1 MNWWGR
7 LKIRMLAP
15 STDSS
20 REGVAMRFEGS
31 GMSGRYLKFSCLG
44 TSAPE

>member
-7 LKIRMLAP
+7 LKIRILAI

-20 REGVAMRFEGS
+20 REGVAMRFEGR
-31 GMSGRYLKFSCLG
+31 GMSGRYLKFSCWVS
-44 TSAPE
+44 SAQE